1 MNEYESMNGSER
13 KKREKGREKL
23 NGAAESMRRKVRR
36 SVHDLVMM
44 ILTTHH
50 SPPAVSS
57 TVTVSQTDRDTYIL
71 D

>member
-1 MNEYESMNGSER
+1 MNEYESMNVSER
-13 KKREKGREKL
+13 EKRERETGEEKL

-44 ILTTHH
+44 IIIILTTHH
-50 SPPAVSS
+50 HHQFVDSH
-57 TVTVSQTDRDTYIL
+57 SQSDTYIV